1 MCDIINIRVFCFV
14 TPTLA
19 TCSAYRCATVYC
31 ICCSLNAL
39 EGFVGGVCLLGTRD
53 TTNNPDCYCFRLMW
67 VHDRLLPLVPLSPP
81 PQVQPHNAGGEHRIY
96 S

>member
-53 TTNNPDCYCFRLMW
+53 TTNNPDCYCVRLMW
-67 VHDRLLPLVPLSPP
+67 VHDRLLPLVHGITPISVDGRPLCSHLP
-81 PQVQPHNAGGEHRIY
+81 G
-96 S
+96 